1 MTTTVCPDCHG
12 SGSTPVRDG
21 EAPTWCRTCY
31 GWGLM
36 RLPEDDD
43 ELEPPEL
50 FWPESIRQRESA

>member
-1 MTTTVCPDCHG
+1 
-12 SGSTPVRDG
+12 VRDG